1 MNVVLFTIAVFA
13 ILIVVLFLGTPIG
26 LGLGFIGVAGILIFI
41 DSSLLVKVATNAYTQ
56 SMSVTTLMIPMF
68 VIMADF
74 LSNSNIAGDLFDV
87 ISRRLKKL
95 PANLAISS
103 IVTSALFAAV
113 CGSAP
118 ATAATMGRISIPSM
132 KKHGY
137 RESLAAGT
145 QAAGGNLGIIIPPS
159 INFILYGMIT
169 ETSIVKLF
177 VAGVFPGI
185 MLAAMMIAYVL
196 IHKKIDKTLIVPPSE
211 KDDPNTAAAA
221 KKATLA
227 SDLSTVIPVA
237 LLIFLVFFILYTG
250 IASAAETAAIGAVGS
265 LVIVL
270 LQRRMTKDVL
280 TKTLLSATSTTCM
293 IMVLMFGGMAFSLF
307 LTVMGLPQS
316 LSNVILSAN
325 MNRWVTFT
333 FVNIILLILGCF
345 MDPLSMM
352 LIVLPFTF
360 PFIKAMGFDP
370 VWFGVVVTINCAI
383 GMITPPVGMNLFV
396 IKGVTGTPMKH
407 IIRGVIPYIV
417 IFALSIVILC
427 FFPSIATFLP
437 GNI

>member
-1 MNVVLFTIAVFA
+1 METILFTVAVFA
-13 ILIVVLFLGTPIG
+13 ALIFVLFLGTPIG
-26 LGLGFIGVAGILIFI
+26 LGLGFLGVAGILIYLNPN
-41 DSSLLVKVATNAYTQ
+41 LLVTVASNAYNQ
-56 SMSVTTLMIPMF
+56 SLGVTTVMIPMF
-68 VIMADF
+68 VIMAEF

-103 IVTSALFAAV
+103 IITSALFAAV

-118 ATAATMGRISIPSM
+118 ATAAAMGKISIPSM
-132 KKHGY
+132 RKHGY
-137 RESLAAGT
+137 RDSLAAGT

-169 ETSIVKLF
+169 ETSIVSLF

-185 MLAAMMIAYVL
+185 MLAVIMISYVL
-196 IHKKIDKTLIVPPSE
+196 IHKKIDPTLIVPPPEDS
-211 KDDPNTAAAA
+211 KTADKGGDRKQSLGWDMAI
-221 KKATLA
+221 
-227 SDLSTVIPVA
+227 VIPVV
-237 LLIFLVFFILYTG
+237 LLVVVVFWMLYSGT
-250 IASAAETAAIGAVGS
+250 ASAAETAAVGAIGS
-265 LVIVL
+265 LIIVL
-270 LQRRMTKDVL
+270 AQRRMTKDVL
-280 TKTLLSATSTTCM
+280 TKTLLSSVSTTCM

-307 LTVMGLPQS
+307 LTVMGLPQA
-316 LSNVILSAN
+316 LSNVVISAGL
-325 MNRWVTFT
+325 NRWFT
-333 FVNIILLILGCF
+333 FIIVNIIFLVLGCF

-370 VWFGVVVTINCAI
+370 VWFGVIVTINCAI

-396 IKGVTGTPMKH
+396 LKGVTKYPMST
-407 IIRGVIPYIV
+407 IIRGVIPYVV

-427 FFPSIATFLP
+427 IFPSIATFLP
-437 GNI
+437 SRM